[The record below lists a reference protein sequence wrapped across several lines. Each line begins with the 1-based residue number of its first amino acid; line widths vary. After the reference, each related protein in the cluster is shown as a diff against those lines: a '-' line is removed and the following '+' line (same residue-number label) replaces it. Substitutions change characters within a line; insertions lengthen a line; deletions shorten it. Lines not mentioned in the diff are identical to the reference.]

1 MGFFKDM
8 ANYFTNTEYLESKGV
23 DTNNPIAVEQ
33 ELDALKNND
42 IIKSSLSTGDFYSQQ
57 ESVEKDGVVDSVSD
71 AIFSSFDSDTSS
83 SDSDSFFSSSDSSSS
98 SSDSGGLFGGS
109 SGDLFG
115 DSDSDDSSSS
125 GWL

>member
-23 DTNNPIAVEQ
+23 DTDNSIAVEQ

-42 IIKSSLSTGDFYSQQ
+42 IMKSSLSTGDFYNQQ
-57 ESVEKDGVVDSVSD
+57 ESVENDGVVDSVAD
-71 AIFSSFDSDTSS
+71 AIFSSFDSDSNS
-83 SDSDSFFSSSDSSSS
+83 SDSGGFFSSSDSSSS
-98 SSDSGGLFGGS
+98 SSDSSSLFGS
-109 SGDLFG
+109 LFS
-115 DSDSDDSSSS
+115 DSDSDDSDSG